1 MSRKIKLTEQD
12 IDQML
17 IEFKQNLLGVR
28 FDSDKVTYTA
38 NTQLKEVE
46 KAKLYFTPEAYCK
59 MTTLIKGCE
68 KEIAWHGIVDRN
80 EEGAYIISDI
90 MMYPQEITGATV
102 TSNDEKYPMW
112 LMQQPDEIF
121 NRIRFQG
128 HSHVNFGATPSGVDT
143 TLYANMLQT
152 LEDNDFYIFFIM
164 NKRSE
169 YWVQI
174 YNLAENIVYDK
185 NDVDM
190 AILFADGSTTME
202 WFGAQSRDNIVEKKV
217 TYTVD
222 TKDLTSKRKGASKL
236 GDDSWKWDI
245 VRKCYVPSLAT
256 DKQIRSC
263 FEKAK
268 KKATN
273 KHSYEQIAAEELME
287 LHDELEQLNGDIDE
301 LEQLALA
308 QMIDDDVVK
317 KSHSRVA
324 DALKKEQM
332 SYWNNYYGG
341 GFHD

>member
-1 MSRKIKLTEQD
+1 MSRKIKLTEED
-12 IDQML
+12 IDQMM

-59 MTTLIKGCE
+59 MTTLIKCCE

-112 LMQQPDEIF
+112 LMKHTDEVF
-121 NRIRFQG
+121 NKIRFQG

-202 WFGAQSRDNIVEKKV
+202 WFGTQSRDNIIEKKV

-236 GDDSWKWDI
+236 GDDSWKWDM
-245 VRKCYVPSLAT
+245 VRKCYVPALAT

-273 KHSYEQIAAEELME
+273 KNSYEQIAAEELVE

-308 QMIDDDVVK
+308 QMMDDDVVK